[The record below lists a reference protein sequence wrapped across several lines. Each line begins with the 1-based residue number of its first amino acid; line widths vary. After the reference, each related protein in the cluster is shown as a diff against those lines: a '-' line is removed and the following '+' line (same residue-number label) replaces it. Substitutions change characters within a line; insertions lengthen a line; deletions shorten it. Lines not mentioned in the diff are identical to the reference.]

1 MQGALVSIEALI
13 IATFCLIDDELKQV
27 IKGELLRRGGFNPQ
41 LTDSEMLTMEI
52 IAEFLNLDTDKGT
65 WKYFHDHWLELFP
78 NLGSRA
84 NFAKHAA
91 NLWGIKQMIQK
102 NLAKRMGAFCDTI
115 PMADGLPIPVCKF
128 ARANFSR
135 ILKGDAA

>member
-1 MQGALVSIEALI
+1 MQGAPVSIEALI

-41 LTDSEMLTMEI
+41 LTDSEMITMEI

-84 NFAKHAA
+84 NFAKSGWFPRDD
-91 NLWGIKQMIQK
+91 L
-102 NLAKRMGAFCDTI
+102 
-115 PMADGLPIPVCKF
+115 
-128 ARANFSR
+128 
-135 ILKGDAA
+135 